1 METNKILLIAGLMFM
16 LFLIMRHV
24 KIGTSTPTTS
34 STTSS
39 TTIYR
44 KPITPIA
51 GPNPHYNSYKSQYY
65 N

>member
-1 METNKILLIAGLMFM
+1 METNKILLIAGLIFF
-16 LFLIMRHV
+16 LFFIMRHV
-24 KIGTSTPTTS
+24 KIGTSTPTTT
-34 STTSS
+34 TTSS

-44 KPITPIA
+44 KPVTPIA